1 MPEVA
6 SRGARA
12 IPWGTTARAKRAD
25 ILVPIIFVKTVRM
38 SYNRRPR
45 LPALC
50 EASKTGLQMGPGK
63 TRPELPGWGSGS
75 EKTLENVTFERFS
88 AAGRIGVR
96 GLFSSKFGK
105 SNLRSI
111 LELFG
116 IAFGAFL
123 VPLGALLE
131 RSCGRFGA
139 LFGPFGGGGGGQ
151 NAFWGAFAAVLGR
164 LRALWRVWGRAKTAK
179 NQVA

>member
-1 MPEVA
+1 
-6 SRGARA
+6 
-12 IPWGTTARAKRAD
+12 
-25 ILVPIIFVKTVRM
+25 
-38 SYNRRPR
+38 
-45 LPALC
+45 
-50 EASKTGLQMGPGK
+50 MGPGK

-88 AAGRIGVR
+88 AAGRMGVR
-96 GLFSSKFGK
+96 GFFSSKFGK
-105 SNLRSI
+105 SNFRSI

-164 LRALWRVWGRAKTAK
+164 LRALWRAWGRAKTAK